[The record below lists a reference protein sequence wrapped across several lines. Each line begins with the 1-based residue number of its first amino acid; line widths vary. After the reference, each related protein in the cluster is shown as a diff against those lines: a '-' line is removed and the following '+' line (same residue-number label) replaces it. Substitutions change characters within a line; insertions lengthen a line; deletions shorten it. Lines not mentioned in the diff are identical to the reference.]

1 MSVYYLCVALKVLTV
16 GHFPPCIC
24 VTLLQNVVIL
34 ICLKIN
40 IYTNNNLT
48 IPLLKKLNIDQRYDR
63 KTRNF

>member
-1 MSVYYLCVALKVLTV
+1 MSVYYLWVELVVLIV

-34 ICLKIN
+34 ICFKIN
-40 IYTNNNLT
+40 AYTNNKLT